1 MGDPVNVIRI
11 FNEKEVDE
19 LVLLDITASAE
30 GRRPPFEVI
39 AQVTEECFMPLAY
52 GGGVGSLEDMKTI
65 FGLGV
70 EKIVLNSQAV
80 AQPGLVRRA
89 GESQRS
95 PLRLEAEVFDLAT
108 AWLERYRLR
117 AEERYRRLDE
127 LLADLP
133 GPASSDPSAPERAPG
148 GPT

>member
-1 MGDPVNVIRI
+1 
-11 FNEKEVDE
+11 
-19 LVLLDITASAE
+19 
-30 GRRPPFEVI
+30 
-39 AQVTEECFMPLAY
+39 MP
-52 GGGVGSLEDMKTI
+52 
-65 FGLGV
+65 
-70 EKIVLNSQAV
+70 AV
-80 AQPGLVRRA
+80 AAEDTLSEVFSALADPTRRDIVARLSEGDATLTELAHPYDVSVQAISKHVKVLGRAGLVRRA

>member
-1 MGDPVNVIRI
+1 MPAVAAEDTLSEVFSALADPTRR
-11 FNEKEVDE
+11 
-19 LVLLDITASAE
+19 DIVARLAE
-30 GRRPPFEVI
+30 GD
-39 AQVTEECFMPLAY
+39 ATLTELAHPY
-52 GGGVGSLEDMKTI
+52 DVSVQAISKHVKV
-65 FGLGV
+65 LGR
-70 EKIVLNSQAV
+70 A
-80 AQPGLVRRA
+80 GLVRRA

-108 AWLERYRLR
+108 AWLERYRRR